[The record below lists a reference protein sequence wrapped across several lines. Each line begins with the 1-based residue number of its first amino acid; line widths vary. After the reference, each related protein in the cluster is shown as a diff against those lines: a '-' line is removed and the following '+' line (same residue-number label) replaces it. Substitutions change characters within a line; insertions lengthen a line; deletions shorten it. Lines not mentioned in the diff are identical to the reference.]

1 MTAERVIADLR
12 ARGIV
17 LVADGTHLR
26 CRPRSALT
34 ECDLAT
40 LREIKPAVLARLRE
54 ERGASLAKVVCYS
67 CKSSRFWRS
76 IHGPIVCGI
85 CHPPAT
91 PELVAKWLGSVA
103 PSGTSL

>member
-12 ARGIV
+12 ARGVV
-17 LVADGTHLR
+17 LVADGNQLR

-34 ECDLAT
+34 ERDLAT

-54 ERGASLAKVVCYS
+54 ERGASPARVVCYA

-76 IHGPIVCGI
+76 IHGRIVCAV
-85 CHPPAT
+85 CHPPAS
-91 PELVAKWLGSVA
+91 PELVKEWIG
-103 PSGTSL
+103 PSAGAR

>member
-1 MTAERVIADLR
+1 MTAEGVITDLR
-12 ARGIV
+12 ARGIA
-17 LVADGTHLR
+17 LVADGPHLR

-54 ERGASLAKVVCYS
+54 ERGASLAKVVCYA

-76 IHGPIVCGI
+76 IHGPIVCRV
-85 CHPPAT
+85 CHPPAS
-91 PELVAKWLGSVA
+91 PELVAEWINTPSRELGR
-103 PSGTSL
+103 